1 MGKMSGD
8 IMKSTCSI
16 FLIATI
22 ICTNTCRVQS
32 ADESGIWPQDLG
44 HQLRLRSD
52 DQWPQDLTHQLR
64 LRSDDQWP
72 QDLTHQLRLRSQW
85 PSDLSHQLRL
95 RRGFDIPSGSKWSE
109 EILSPEESD
118 EKRGP
123 LKPEFSHPF
132 MRNFKRMNNRFVRLR
147 RDPEDD
153 PLVYRYGR

>member
-32 ADESGIWPQDLG
+32 VDESGIWPQDLG
-44 HQLRLRSD
+44 
-52 DQWPQDLTHQLR
+52 HQLR

-109 EILSPEESD
+109 EILSPEEND